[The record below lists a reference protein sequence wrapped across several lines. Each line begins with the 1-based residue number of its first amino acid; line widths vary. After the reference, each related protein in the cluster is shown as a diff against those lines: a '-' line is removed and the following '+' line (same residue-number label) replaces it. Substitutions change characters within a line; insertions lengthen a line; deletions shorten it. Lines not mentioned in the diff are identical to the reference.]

1 MAEKEKLLAENQA
14 PLQVQTIYKQSNETT
29 EKLFLEFENKMKEKE
44 FEMIREIE
52 NYENKNSL
60 LMTKIAQLET

>member
-1 MAEKEKLLAENQA
+1 LAEKEKLLAENQA

>member
-44 FEMIREIE
+44 FEMIREID

-60 LMTKIAQLET
+60 MMTKIAQLET

>member
-44 FEMIREIE
+44 FEMIREID